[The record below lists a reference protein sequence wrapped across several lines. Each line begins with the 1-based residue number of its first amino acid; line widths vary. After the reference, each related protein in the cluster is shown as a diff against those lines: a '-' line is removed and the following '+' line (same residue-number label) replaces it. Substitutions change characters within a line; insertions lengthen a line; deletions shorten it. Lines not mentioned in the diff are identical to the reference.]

1 MRNIILKRQ
10 SDFNPKDYV
19 YRTALESDYN
29 RLINED
35 CILIDEDTG
44 QIIGIYF
51 TMPKTPRQLLMALLT
66 IKYTKNK
73 RLRGLI
79 TNSTIF
85 GWRPR
90 EKIRNDYCSASMLA
104 SKNPREHAII
114 VDFAKTLSKYY
125 KKFVP
130 KIFKEHKQIA
140 DDNISKDWLIED
152 TPFSSGIVNKNNE
165 LHYHHDAG
173 NFKDVYSNMVA
184 FKSNIRGG
192 HLSIP
197 EYDIGLEIASNS
209 VLLFDGQK
217 ILHGVTPIKLLNKNS
232 YRYTIVYYTLKSM
245 WKCEPLTR
253 ELARYKKERTE
264 LEQDRYGFL
273 KGTVEYYEKNGSIFR
288 RKVEGNTSNAI

>member
-10 SDFNPKDYV
+10 SDFTPKDYV
-19 YRTALESDYN
+19 YRTALESDYS

-35 CILIDEDTG
+35 CTLIDEDTG

-51 TMPKTPRQLLMALLT
+51 TIPKTSRQLLMALMT
-66 IKYTKNK
+66 IKYDKNR
-73 RLRGLI
+73 RLNGLI
-79 TNSTIF
+79 THSRIF

-104 SKNPREHAII
+104 STNPREHAII
-114 VDFAKTLSKYY
+114 VDFAKVLSKYY

-140 DDNISKDWLIED
+140 DDNILKNWLIEE

-165 LHYHHDAG
+165 LHYHYDAG
-173 NFKDVYSNMVA
+173 NFKNVYSNMVA

-192 HLSIP
+192 YLSIP
-197 EYDIGLEIASNS
+197 EYDIGLEIATNS

-217 ILHGVTPIKLLNKNS
+217 ILHGVTPIKLLNPKA
-232 YRYTIVYYTLKSM
+232 YRYTLVYYTLKAM
-245 WKCEPLTR
+245 WTCESVT
-253 ELARYKKERTE
+253 EEVARYKEKRTTLERKR
-264 LEQDRYGFL
+264 LLRLQG
-273 KGTVEYYEKNGSIFR
+273 KIS
-288 RKVEGNTSNAI
+288 NTI